1 QNIQTV
7 TAAPYQFSL
16 SIPAAFAPG
25 VTLVLSAVARDVANT
40 TSVATIQLQTAG
52 PGGISGFFFDDST
65 GYVMQ
70 GVNALLNGSAP
81 VITDDL
87 GVFSFVSST
96 PAGVVRL

>member
-40 TSVATIQLQTAG
+40 TSVATVQIQTAG
-52 PGGISGFFFDDST
+52 PGGISGYVFDDTT

-70 GVNALLNGSAP
+70 GVNALLNGSSPP
-81 VITDDL
+81 VITDEL

-96 PAGVVRL
+96 PA